1 MLGSTLCAIVASQD
15 SFVFEGDAEFTNLLQ
30 EISPATIRF
39 VGKTHRSSGPPAAP
53 ALSSP
58 GTTRPTPSPG
68 SASPVA
74 PAPLSGRRA
83 ASPMVKVSVDT
94 LEVP

>member
-1 MLGSTLCAIVASQD
+1 MREWRAQLFCAIVASQD

-39 VGKTHRSSGPPAAP
+39 VGKTHRSSGPAAAP
-53 ALSSP
+53 ALGSP
-58 GTTRPTPSPG
+58 GRPTPSPG
-68 SASPVA
+68 SGSPVATGRRVASPV
-74 PAPLSGRRA
+74 
-83 ASPMVKVSVDT
+83 VKVSVDT

>member
-58 GTTRPTPSPG
+58 GTRPTPSPG